1 MINQLKKNWK
11 IIFLIILVSIITFV
25 FNIAQIP
32 QFLFLDEQASNN
44 FYEKIKNIKVILEDD
59 VMISMRVSKFFLEN
73 GFPGFNLTDISQPS
87 TSYIYPIIIS
97 PLFMIFPD
105 NIAFNLALIEGKVSL
120 YIFIAFISTSDNIL
134 IAISKLL
141 LCNPVGP

>member
-59 VMISMRVSKFFLEN
+59 VMISMRVSKFFLE
-73 GFPGFNLTDISQPS
+73 ISR
-87 TSYIYPIIIS
+87 
-97 PLFMIFPD
+97 
-105 NIAFNLALIEGKVSL
+105 
-120 YIFIAFISTSDNIL
+120 
-134 IAISKLL
+134 
-141 LCNPVGP
+141 